1 MIHKEVSAEKFNAL
15 MKKAINL
22 KECPKCG
29 RYGAQI
35 RVDFPMYGKDGAYC
49 KCYGCGFETKRR
61 ETNIVMSDNKK
72 RLGTPTIEKSLMGAI
87 RQAVNDWNGK
97 GNGKQ
102 THISG
107 NEAP

>member
-1 MIHKEVSAEKFNAL
+1 MIHKEVNAEKFDAL
-15 MKKAINL
+15 MKKAIRL

-35 RVDFPMYGKDGAYC
+35 RVDFPMYGKTGAYC
-49 KCYGCGFETKRR
+49 ACYQCDYTTKRR

-87 RQAVNDWNGK
+87 RQAVNDWNGE
-97 GNGKQ
+97 G
-102 THISG
+102 
-107 NEAP
+107 

>member
-1 MIHKEVSAEKFNAL
+1 MIHKEVNEEKFDAL

-22 KECPKCG
+22 KECPMCR

-35 RVDFPMYGKDGAYC
+35 RVDFPLYGKTGAYC

-61 ETNIVMSDNKK
+61 ETNIVMHDNKK

-87 RQAVNDWNGK
+87 RQAINDWNGK
-97 GNGKQ
+97 NENGGYNK
-102 THISG
+102 SK
-107 NEAP
+107 